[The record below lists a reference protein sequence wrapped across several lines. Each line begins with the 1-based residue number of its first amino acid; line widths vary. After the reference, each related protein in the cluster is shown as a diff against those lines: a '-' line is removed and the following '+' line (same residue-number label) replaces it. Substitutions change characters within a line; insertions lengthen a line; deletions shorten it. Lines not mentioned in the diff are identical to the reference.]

1 MVRPA
6 VAGEDLREGD
16 SLAFSGDAVQLLAG
30 GNPVEAHPTDDEE
43 ARVQEHQTDVD
54 GVAVRWLEEGDGV
67 PVVLVHGIPTN
78 PSLWRHV
85 VPAISSGRC
94 LAFELVGFGDSI
106 PAGRGRDISLPA
118 QAGHLIAW
126 LEHLGI
132 ERAVLVGHDLG
143 GGVVQVVATR
153 RPDLV
158 AGLLLTNCVGYD
170 NWPVPPVRALQLSA
184 PAVSLLPAPALLPAL
199 TSLAVLGHDDLRMA
213 RESLPLYYRPY
224 RRHGGGAALARQVR
238 PLDVRHTLAV
248 QHRLP
253 TLDVPARVVWGASD
267 SLLPV
272 RYGERFARDLRT
284 DLRRIEG
291 GRHFTPEDH
300 PDVLAEEVDALVR
313 GATSTT

>member
-1 MVRPA
+1 
-6 VAGEDLREGD
+6 
-16 SLAFSGDAVQLLAG
+16 
-30 GNPVEAHPTDDEE
+30 
-43 ARVQEHQTDVD
+43 VQEHQAVVD
-54 GVAVRWLEEGDGV
+54 GVPVRWLEEGVGV

-78 PSLWRHV
+78 PGLWRHV
-85 VPAISSGRC
+85 VPRVTAARC

-118 QAGHLIAW
+118 QAGYLIAW

-143 GGVVQVVATR
+143 GGVMQIVATG

-170 NWPVPPVRALQLSA
+170 NWPVPPVRALQLTA

-199 TSLAVLGHDDLRMA
+199 TSFALLGHDELQMA
-213 RESLPLYYRPY
+213 RESLPVHYGPY

-238 PLDVRHTLAV
+238 PLDVHHTLAV

-253 TLDVPARVVWGASD
+253 TLDVPARVVWGAAD
-267 SLLPV
+267 HMLPV
-272 RYGERFARDLRT
+272 RYGERFARDLGT
-284 DLRRIEG
+284 DLRSIEG
-291 GRHFTPEDH
+291 GKHFTPEDH
-300 PDVLAEEVDALVR
+300 PDVLAAEIDGLVGYVTR
-313 GATSTT
+313 GT